1 MNVSVPGKD
10 HQIHGAA
17 FSGQIAPE
25 GTPLHSLV
33 RIEPYT
39 RFPDYP
45 RPVYDGIPK
54 LFLDLI
60 QKVPPTASECLIPL
74 VTSGVGSP
82 ANTTSLQTP
91 HSSPGAGAYASW
103 VCTCTPSARYG
114 PGQDYPDQ
122 ASTPLGPGG
131 EPWCISSIAL
141 ASSLLSSS
149 ILAAAAARFAL
160 QSICIAW

>member
-1 MNVSVPGKD
+1 MNVSVPGND
-10 HQIHGAA
+10 HQIHGAV

-25 GTPLHSLV
+25 GTPLCSLV

-45 RPVYDGIPK
+45 RPVCDGIPK
-54 LFLDLI
+54 LFLDSI

-74 VTSGVGSP
+74 VVSGVGSP

-91 HSSPGAGAYASW
+91 HSSPEAGAYASW
-103 VCTCTPSARYG
+103 ACTCIPSVCYG
-114 PGQDYPDQ
+114 PGRDYPDQ
-122 ASTPLGPGG
+122 ALTPLGPGG
-131 EPWCISSIAL
+131 EPWLIAL

-149 ILAAAAARFAL
+149 ILAAAATRFVFH
-160 QSICIAW
+160 SIWIA